1 MKRRYMS
8 IIILASVLLAGC
20 TRSDEDS
27 TSSNSPSSVPST
39 TTVHELTRYEKM
51 ENEIELYL
59 LRHNDTSKVY
69 DSVEVTDS
77 TSGTQFRITLE
88 AYETYTFAAVT
99 SAATDIIR
107 ELIDEYEIEEYEL
120 WVRSPIDAKYTISW
134 ISTDLDVGVVTDNGY
149 NGKYNETCTL
159 DYMLTHYDYEDYEG
173 KLIDFLKEKNNTPS
187 EEATEELTN
196 EVLLTSESET
206 AVEEKILGA
215 PVRSSP
221 GLRYNIRS
229 VIPFGEEIEVE
240 EYYTFNDI
248 DWIYLE
254 LEGKHAYIEAKY
266 FKPISGNYGVI
277 VNPE

>member
-1 MKRRYMS
+1 MKKRCW
-8 IIILASVLLAGC
+8 IIILACILLAGC
-20 TRSDEDS
+20 AQSKYDSLSDA
-27 TSSNSPSSVPST
+27 SSSSVSSIS
-39 TTVHELTRYEKM
+39 TVHEPTRYEKM
-51 ENEIELYL
+51 KTEIELYL

-69 DSVEVTDS
+69 DSVEVTS
-77 TSGTQFRITLE
+77 GTSGTQFHITLE

-120 WVRSPIDAKYTISW
+120 WVTSPTDAKYTISW

-149 NGKYNETCTL
+149 KGKYNETCTL
-159 DYMLTHYDYEDYEG
+159 DYMLAHYDYEDYEG
-173 KLIDFLKEKNNTPS
+173 KLIDFLKEKNSTPS
-187 EEATEELTN
+187 EEATEEVTN
-196 EVLLTSESET
+196 EVLLTSEPET
-206 AVEEKILGA
+206 AVEEEILGA

-221 GLRYNIRS
+221 GLQYNIRS
-229 VIPFGEEIEVE
+229 VIPFGKEIEVE
-240 EYYTFNDI
+240 EYYTFSDI
-248 DWIYLE
+248 DWVYLE